1 MLVTQHAVTSHAGP
15 VALVEACRSLLGL
28 KHACSLRAFE
38 HVLACGL
45 KACEHVCMWPEGL

>member
-1 MLVTQHAVTSHAGP
+1 MLVTQHAVTSHGP